1 MKCCL
6 CGKEAGKWGNSIWPI
21 SINEDNRCCDEC
33 NRAYVIPARLIPSV
47 GIALKEKFERGEKFE

>member
-21 SINEDNRCCDEC
+21 SVNEDNRCCDEC
-33 NRAYVIPARLIPSV
+33 NRAYVIPARIIPSV
-47 GIALKEKFERGEKFE
+47 GVALKEKFEK